1 MYGFSFDINQEC
13 SLPNDYI
20 YTPSNVSSFP
30 SLHGFQETPT
40 FTVTQNSSG
49 ELNIYSDSED
59 VVLAN
64 STQRLCFKTVD
75 EENKIRGFLVK
86 PKELEDWLD
95 YQNASSW
102 KSVLKNGI

>member
-1 MYGFSFDINQEC
+1 
-13 SLPNDYI
+13 
-20 YTPSNVSSFP
+20 
-30 SLHGFQETPT
+30 
-40 FTVTQNSSG
+40 
-49 ELNIYSDSED
+49 LNIYSESED

-64 STQRLCFKTVD
+64 STQRLCFKTFD

-102 KSVLKNGI
+102 KSVLKNEI